1 MVNQILKSFKT
12 RNVMAKEKLTDEYQS
27 NLSNDEMVE
36 LAKQQHATKQVSDY
50 KFPTEVVDLPS
61 KGLVY
66 PEDNPLASGKVEMK
80 YMTAKEEDILTT
92 QSYIKDGSVL
102 DRLFQSLI
110 IGNGDGA
117 PIKYIDLTTGDK
129 NAVMIAAR
137 VLGYGKD
144 YKVEIQDPFSDNKQ
158 EEVIDLTQFEAA
170 DYDGKNQ
177 TELHKNEFE
186 YELPKSKRKITF
198 MAMTESKERKV
209 KHQIKDLEKKQRK
222 LKDAT
227 SRELTT
233 RLKNMILSVDGESDT
248 ATINSFVDNELFA
261 IDSQSL
267 RNYINEVVPDMDLN
281 YEFVS
286 EETGERREM
295 LLPMDVTFFWP
306 SSKL

>member
-1 MVNQILKSFKT
+1 
-12 RNVMAKEKLTDEYQS
+12 MAKEKLTDEYQS

-36 LAKQQHATKQVSDY
+36 LAKKQYETKQVSDY
-50 KFPTEVVDLPS
+50 KFPTELVDLPS
-61 KGLVY
+61 KGLIY
-66 PEDNPLASGKVEMK
+66 PKDNPLSSGKVEMK

-92 QSYIKDGSVL
+92 QSYIKDGTVL

-110 IGNGDGA
+110 IGNGDGT

-158 EEVIDLTQFEAA
+158 TETIDLTQFESI

-186 YELPKSKRKITF
+186 FELPKSKRKITF

-209 KHQIKDLEKKQRK
+209 KHQVKELERKQRK

-233 RLKNMILSVDGESDT
+233 RLKNMILSVDGEGDT
-248 ATINSFVDNELFA
+248 ATIKNFVDNELFA
-261 IDSQSL
+261 LDSQSL
-267 RNYINEVVPDMDLN
+267 RAYINEVVPDMDLN